1 MVMGEGAG
9 VDGGGTGYG
18 GRVRVGARE
27 RDGGIYSPTS
37 TVHSGS
43 YIKLTLTEY
52 TIEGNKKTYSS
63 SLLSESIGMS
73 FGTMRSFSIVG
84 LPL

>member
-27 RDGGIYSPTS
+27 REMGGFILQ
-37 TVHSGS
+37 HLL
-43 YIKLTLTEY
+43 YIVVVT
-52 TIEGNKKTYSS
+52 
-63 SLLSESIGMS
+63 
-73 FGTMRSFSIVG
+73 
-84 LPL
+84 

>member
-9 VDGGGTGYG
+9 VGGGGTGYG

-27 RDGGIYSPTS
+27 REMGGFILQHL
-37 TVHSGS
+37 HSGS

-63 SLLSESIGMS
+63 SLLSESIGMI
-73 FGTMRSFSIVG
+73 FGTMRCFSIVG